1 MAIIRILQYPDPRL
15 KTKAEKVEVFD
26 DALQKIIDDMFETH
40 YNTENCAA
48 LAATQLD
55 FKNPKAI
62 TVIDFSREKDQP
74 LCLVNPEV
82 VWRSEELYDEAEGC
96 MSVPGG
102 IYETVGRANKVKVK
116 AQDRY
121 GKPIEME
128 VEGYWAKCLQHEI
141 DHLNGKIFID
151 HLSRLKRQR
160 VDKKLEKWRRW
171 AKN

>member
-15 KTKAEKVEVFD
+15 HTQAERVEVFD
-26 DALQKIIDDMFETH
+26 AALQLIIDDMFETH

-55 FKNPKAI
+55 FKQPKAI
-62 TVIDFSREKDQP
+62 TVIDFSREKNQP

-82 VWRSEELYDEAEGC
+82 VWFSEELQDDSEGC

-102 IYETVGRANKVKVK
+102 IYETVGRALKIKVK
-116 AQDRY
+116 AQDRF
-121 GKPIEME
+121 GKPIEMD
-128 VEGYWAKCLQHEI
+128 VEGFMAKCIQHEV

-160 VDKKLEKWRRW
+160 VDKKLEKLRRW
-171 AKN
+171 NK